1 MRSLPIFVDLSKGRI
16 VVVGATPAASS
27 KLETLRRRGADIAW
41 HPVTLGREEAE
52 RRFSLRYDHVFRIVE
67 GEPAVRDL
75 AGAAAV
81 ISAVGDETD
90 CRIAEYARGL
100 GIPVN
105 VVDLPELSSFQFPA
119 IVDRDEVVVAV
130 GTGGASPVLARRL
143 RERIEAL
150 LPSRLG
156 ALAEFLGHQR
166 ARLRGHGS
174 PVASDRRFWEEII
187 DGPVAQQV
195 MEGDLHAAEQLFD
208 ARKRAGAKQ
217 QIGSVALVGAGPG
230 DPDLLTLKALRALQD
245 ADVIYYDAL
254 VSPEILSLARRDARK
269 VLVGKRNGQSSEDQ
283 EEINRLLIAE
293 ARNGSR
299 VVRLK
304 GGDPF
309 IFGRGG
315 EELAALQ
322 AAGIAVTVVP
332 GITAALGCAAQA
344 ELPLTF
350 RDEATRLVVL
360 TGHLAKKDSAID
372 WSGLDDPQTTVV
384 IYMGLT
390 SAAAVRDG
398 LIAAGR
404 SPATPA
410 AVLARGTCP
419 DSFSVA
425 GPLRDLATLASQ
437 AGDGPA
443 LIVVGDVVA
452 RSKPWRALVENAA
465 QIIAEAA

>member
-1 MRSLPIFVDLSKGRI
+1 MRSLPIFLDLSKGRF

-27 KLETLRRRGADIAW
+27 KLETLRARGADIAW

-67 GEPAVRDL
+67 GEPAKRDL

-81 ISAVGDETD
+81 ISAAGDEID
-90 CRIAEYARGL
+90 RRVAQYASRL

-105 VVDLPELSSFQFPA
+105 VVDRPELSSFLFPA
-119 IVDRDEVVVAV
+119 IVDRGDVVVAV
-130 GTGGASPVLARRL
+130 STGGRSPVLARRL

-156 ALAEFLGHQR
+156 ALAEFLGRKR
-166 ARLRGHGS
+166 ASLRGRRS
-174 PVASDRRFWEEII
+174 PVFSDRRFWEEIL
-187 DGPVAQQV
+187 DGPVAQHV
-195 MEGDLHAAEQLFD
+195 MEGDVIAAEQLFD
-208 ARKRAGAKQ
+208 VKKRTGAKHQ
-217 QIGSVALVGAGPG
+217 TGTVALVGAGSG
-230 DPDLLTLKALRALQD
+230 DPDLLTLKALHALQD
-245 ADVIYYDAL
+245 ADIIFYDAL
-254 VSPEILSLARRDARK
+254 VTPEILSRARRDARK
-269 VLVGKRNGQSSEDQ
+269 VLVGKRNGQPSEDQ
-283 EEINRLLIAE
+283 EDINRRLIAE
-293 ARNGSR
+293 ARQGAR

-309 IFGRGG
+309 MFGRGG
-315 EELAALQ
+315 EELTALQ
-322 AAGIAVTVVP
+322 AAGIPVSVVP
-332 GITAALGCAAQA
+332 GITAALGCAAEA

-360 TGHLAKKDSAID
+360 TGHLAKKDANID
-372 WSGLDDPQTTVV
+372 WSGLADPATTVV

-390 SAAAVRDG
+390 SASAICDG

-425 GPLRDLATLASQ
+425 GPLKDLAALAAQ

-443 LIVVGDVVA
+443 LIVVGKVVA
-452 RSKPWRALVENAA
+452 RSKAWRMPVENAA